1 MPDRPDFTAEELQ
14 AFVDRKRQARMAKVD
29 AMPEGLRALVNE
41 YGLSVV
47 QSFLDLG
54 VTKPRQIRHVVENIL
69 NEFSPTRGSFSI
81 QGLRKNVDD
90 GRAKPYA

>member
-1 MPDRPDFTAEELQ
+1 MPDARDFTPEEHQ

-29 AMPEGLRALVNE
+29 AMPEGLRLLVND

-54 VTKPRQIRHVVENIL
+54 ITKPRQIRHVVENIL

-81 QGLRKNVDD
+81 QGLRKNVHD
-90 GRAKPYA
+90 GSVKGHA